1 MSCSFEGRITDNDFY
16 GQNGTTYYFIPNQDV
31 SSYENSSSTTGATLT
46 LLQPITVTRLELG
59 GNIMADSYN
68 SQSSYGIK
76 LVVDDV
82 VVASI
87 SDNLPYGPNL
97 NLGSDLS
104 IQLDA
109 GSKISVAISLG
120 GERFLDTTAS
130 PDGAIVWGVQFN
142 QN

>member
-1 MSCSFEGRITDNDFY
+1 
-16 GQNGTTYYFIPNQDV
+16 
-31 SSYENSSSTTGATLT
+31 
-46 LLQPITVTRLELG
+46 
-59 GNIMADSYN
+59 MADSYN